1 MAQYAKQKKGVS
13 MEDWKKVAVLID
25 ADNTQSSKIGDALQE
40 ISTLG
45 RIAVKRA
52 YGNWRKEYLKGWEPE
67 IKRFAIKA
75 AQQFDCAVGKN
86 ATDMALT
93 IDAMDLLHSHE
104 YHAFAIVASDSD
116 YTPLAIRLREA
127 GVKVIGVGSRQ
138 ATESFRNACDE
149 FLFLDD
155 LPQKPSGA
163 LSDPPVE
170 DLFSPFEMEDPFSD
184 FEIDLQMDSPT
195 PQTDDLSETDVPE
208 KVHVLLR
215 EASVTWQDSDGF
227 VNLAAA
233 GNHLHKQLPLFD
245 CRAHGYA
252 KLLQLLEAFPYL
264 YEIKRYL
271 GKNGVTIA
279 SYRCL
284 T

>member
-1 MAQYAKQKKGVS
+1 

-25 ADNTQSSKIGDALQE
+25 ADNTQSSKIGDALQA
-40 ISTLG
+40 ISTRG

-104 YHAFAIVASDSD
+104 YYAFAIVASDSD
-116 YTPLAIRLREA
+116 YTPLAIRLRES
-127 GVKVIGVGSRQ
+127 GVKVLGVGSQQ

-155 LPQKPSGA
+155 LPQEPSEA
-163 LSDPPVE
+163 LFDPPVE
-170 DLFSPFEMEDPFSD
+170 DLFSAFEVEDPFPEVE
-184 FEIDLQMDSPT
+184 FDLDTDSPA
-195 PQTDDLSETDVPE
+195 PQTDDPPEMDVPE
-208 KVHVLLR
+208 KVHDLLR
-215 EASVTWQDSDGF
+215 EASAAWQDSEGF

-233 GNHLHKQLPLFD
+233 GSYLHKQLPSFD
-245 CRAHGYA
+245 CRTHGYA
-252 KLLQLLEAFPYL
+252 KLPQLLEAFPYL
-264 YEIKRYL
+264 YETKRYL
-271 GKNGVTIA
+271 GKGGGTVV

>member
-1 MAQYAKQKKGVS
+1 

-25 ADNTQSSKIGDALQE
+25 ADNTQSSKIGDALQA
-40 ISTLG
+40 ISTRG

-67 IKRFAIKA
+67 IQQFAIKA

-116 YTPLAIRLREA
+116 YTPLAIRLRES
-127 GVKVIGVGSRQ
+127 GVKVLGVGSQQ

-155 LPQKPSGA
+155 LPQEPSEA
-163 LSDPPVE
+163 LFDPPVE
-170 DLFSPFEMEDPFSD
+170 DLFSALEVEDPFPEVE
-184 FEIDLQMDSPT
+184 FDLDTDSPA
-195 PQTDDLSETDVPE
+195 PQTDDPPEMDVPE
-208 KVHVLLR
+208 KVHDLLR
-215 EASVTWQDSDGF
+215 EASAAWQDSEGF

-233 GNHLHKQLPLFD
+233 ASYLHNQLPSFYF
-245 CRAHGYA
+245 RTHGYA
-252 KLLQLLEAFPYL
+252 NLPQLLESFPYL
-264 YEIKRYL
+264 YETKRYL
-271 GKNGVTIA
+271 GKGGGTVVSA
-279 SYRCL
+279 RCL
-284 T
+284 R